1 MADEIYTVAQTA
13 QYLKVCEKT
22 VRRLIASN
30 KLVASRIGGRSLRI
44 KKEDIDIYLAEQH
57 TNKERGVAINE

>member
-44 KKEDIDIYLAEQH
+44 QKENIDAYLAEH
-57 TNKERGVAINE
+57 TNREKEAAINE